1 MLRQVSAPSAMVST
15 VCAASG
21 AAKRSGTSE
30 RRRETGSV
38 RMVFRG
44 RSWWRMNCRAERG
57 RIWRCRRESGTR
69 KPPLG
74 SYRRRV
80 ARLPGRQRRARV
92 RCGSVVEPLRKE
104 AGGPRLT
111 IKGIPEALLD
121 TLRKQAKENN
131 RSLTQEVINCLR
143 HGVGRPKRDPE
154 VIIRRLKAVRERI
167 RAAGVEPMST
177 EEIVEMIRRDRDS
190 H

>member
-1 MLRQVSAPSAMVST
+1 LEPPR
-15 VCAASG
+15 
-21 AAKRSGTSE
+21 K
-30 RRRETGSV
+30 
-38 RMVFRG
+38 
-44 RSWWRMNCRAERG
+44 
-57 RIWRCRRESGTR
+57 ESGV
-69 KPPLG
+69 P
-74 SYRRRV
+74 S
-80 ARLPGRQRRARV
+80 
-92 RCGSVVEPLRKE
+92 
-104 AGGPRLT
+104 LT
-111 IKGIPEALLD
+111 IKGIPQALLE